1 MNLYNLTE
9 KFLLLF
15 PFYRER
21 VRVMD
26 SYALRLSEAVETLR
40 EEKGKC
46 RELRLE
52 IERLNRE
59 PIPF

>member
-1 MNLYNLTE
+1 MYNLTE

-26 SYALRLSEAVETLR
+26 SYALRLSEAVEALR

>member
-1 MNLYNLTE
+1 MYNLTE

-26 SYALRLSEAVETLR
+26 SYALRLSEAVEAVHAEMECHAATRAKLTHAQEELAR
-40 EEKGKC
+40 E
-46 RELRLE
+46 
-52 IERLNRE
+52 
-59 PIPF
+59 

>member
-1 MNLYNLTE
+1 MYNLTE